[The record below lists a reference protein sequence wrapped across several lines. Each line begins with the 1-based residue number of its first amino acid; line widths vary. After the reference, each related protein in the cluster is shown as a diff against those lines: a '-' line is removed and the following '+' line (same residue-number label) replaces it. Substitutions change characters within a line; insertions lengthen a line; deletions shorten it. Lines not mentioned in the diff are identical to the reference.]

1 MAMADQIRMTLLR
14 QLFPV
19 VLLALAG
26 CLELEQTVTLAADGS
41 GRQTL
46 DMTVRE
52 STLAELERA
61 GAAAQLGADANPF
74 AVFDRKLVEAELTT
88 AGFELTAYEAKKV
101 AGKRT
106 VSLAATFSQF
116 GALQQS
122 PLGGS
127 ACEWVLAKGPREGT
141 AKLTLYP
148 QGKVAWMEA
157 RAKAEELQVGQDP
170 VAMEFFRKRQQ
181 QLAGL
186 AIKVKLQVPG
196 EVLVWTRNMER
207 TGERE
212 VTATITAAQIQTPE
226 DLVRRLAPRFEVI
239 FLSKDCK
246 LPLQ

>member
-1 MAMADQIRMTLLR
+1 MAMADQSRMSNLQR
-14 QLFPV
+14 LFPV
-19 VLLALAG
+19 VLLLLAG

-41 GRQTL
+41 GRQTF

-52 STLAELERA
+52 STLAELGKA
-61 GAAAQLGADANPF
+61 GAAAQLGADASPF
-74 AVFDRKLVEAELTT
+74 AVFDRKLVESELTA
-88 AGFELTAYEAKKV
+88 AGFELAAYEAKKV
-101 AGKRT
+101 PGKRS
-106 VSLAATFSQF
+106 VALAATFSKF
-116 GALQQS
+116 AALQQS

-148 QGKVAWMEA
+148 QGKAAWMEA
-157 RAKAEELQVGQDP
+157 RTKAEELQVGQDA

-186 AIKVKLQVPG
+186 AIKVRLQVPG

-226 DLVRRLAPRFEVI
+226 DLIRRLAPRFEVI
-239 FLSKDCK
+239 FVSKDCN

>member
-1 MAMADQIRMTLLR
+1 
-14 QLFPV
+14 V
-19 VLLALAG
+19 S
-26 CLELEQTVTLAADGS
+26 LAADGS

-46 DMTVRE
+46 VMTVRE

-61 GAAAQLGADANPF
+61 GAAAQLGADASPF
-74 AVFDRKLVEAELTT
+74 AVFDRKLVESELAV
-88 AGFELTAYEAKKV
+88 AGFALAEYEAKKTP
-101 AGKRT
+101 GKRS
-106 VSLAATFSQF
+106 VALAATFPTF
-116 GALQQS
+116 AALQQS

-148 QGKVAWMEA
+148 QGKTAWMEA
-157 RAKAEELQVGQDP
+157 RAKAEQLQAADDP

-186 AIKVKLQVPG
+186 SIKLRLQVPG

-212 VTATITAAQIQTPE
+212 VTATIAAAQIQTPE
-226 DLVRRLAPRFEVI
+226 DLIRRLAPRFEVI
-239 FLSKDCK
+239 FISKDCK
-246 LPLQ
+246 LPLP